1 MQVNAIIECEN
12 LRYSYNK
19 TEVLHGID
27 FTIQHGGIVGL
38 LGKNGA
44 GKSTTINILMGF
56 LQPDSGR
63 CSVLGYPSHS
73 IPSAQRQ
80 HISLLHE
87 GFVQY
92 DFMTIEEI
100 EQFYASFYP
109 AWDKSLYYDLV
120 NRLDVPKTRRISRL
134 SCGQRSQVTLGL
146 ILAQRAKVM
155 ILDDYSLGLD
165 VGYRHLF
172 LEFLRDYVDK
182 HETTVLLTSHIVQEL
197 DSFLDRII
205 ILQKGRI
212 IANESKKDFMRSF
225 FRYDLQLP
233 LSVTA
238 DCTPEKF
245 LANLEKRQKILRA
258 EMGKNS
264 LSVFTPLQQE
274 ELHQLLAEAGYD
286 KTAPIHNTPM
296 NFEEAFVGLTG
307 RY

>member
-1 MQVNAIIECEN
+1 
-12 LRYSYNK
+12 
-19 TEVLHGID
+19 
-27 FTIQHGGIVGL
+27 
-38 LGKNGA
+38 
-44 GKSTTINILMGF
+44 
-56 LQPDSGR
+56 
-63 CSVLGYPSHS
+63 
-73 IPSAQRQ
+73 
-80 HISLLHE
+80 
-87 GFVQY
+87 
-92 DFMTIEEI
+92 
-100 EQFYASFYP
+100 
-109 AWDKSLYYDLV
+109 
-120 NRLDVPKTRRISRL
+120 
-134 SCGQRSQVTLGL
+134 
-146 ILAQRAKVM
+146 
-155 ILDDYSLGLD
+155 
-165 VGYRHLF
+165 
-172 LEFLRDYVDK
+172 
-182 HETTVLLTSHIVQEL
+182 VQEL